1 MPKINIAIIS
11 GGWSREKEISIKSG
25 KAVYGA
31 LNKEKFEVSVYD
43 PSVELELLLRKKH
56 SIDVAFI
63 LLHGRFGEDGCIQ
76 GLLNILG
83 IPFIG
88 SGVAASAMASNK
100 RIAKDIYRTS
110 GLSVIDDVVI
120 EKGLA
125 FSADEI
131 IEKLGQNIIVK
142 PVSEGSSFGISVCNN
157 EDELLQ
163 GIETAFLYDREVII
177 EKFLKGR
184 EVTCCV
190 LGNDSLETL
199 PVVEVIP
206 SNNHQFFN
214 YEAKYKTGG
223 ATEICPAE
231 LPASILERITH
242 SAKTAHHALRC
253 RVWSRTDMIIHD
265 NKVFVL
271 ETNTIPGMT
280 ENSLFPLAARA
291 AGLSLSRLLE
301 KLIGLSL
308 DSSASGATI

>member
-1 MPKINIAIIS
+1 MPKIKIAIIS
-11 GGWSREKEISIKSG
+11 GGWSREKEVSIKSG

-31 LNKEKFEVSVYD
+31 LNKEKFEVSIYD
-43 PSVELELLLRKKH
+43 PSIDLELLLREKH
-56 SIDVAFI
+56 SIDLAFI
-63 LLHGRFGEDGCIQ
+63 LLHGKLGEDGCIQ
-76 GLLNILG
+76 GLLSLLE
-83 IPFIG
+83 IPFVG

-100 RIAKDIYRTS
+100 KIAKDIYRTS

-125 FSADEI
+125 FSADDI
-131 IEKLGQNIIVK
+131 IKKLGQNTIVK

-157 EDELLQ
+157 QEELLQ
-163 GIETAFLYDREVII
+163 GIETAFSYDREIII

-223 ATEICPAE
+223 AIEICPAE
-231 LPASILERITH
+231 LPASILEKITH
-242 SAKTAHHALRC
+242 TAKAAHHALRC
-253 RVWSRTDMIIHD
+253 RVWSRTDMIIYD

-280 ENSLFPLAARA
+280 ESSLFPLAARS
-291 AGLSLSRLLE
+291 AGLSLSQLLE
-301 KLIGLSL
+301 KLISLSLEGLS
-308 DSSASGATI
+308 SGATT